1 MTKFKEIKPGKIVEN
16 VATAIPELV
25 QYFLSRIQF
34 VPNTRFSIGWRGI
47 KPCERFENGW
57 TFKVAGFKGVYG
69 LCFDN
74 YSQSTDWLNGTFG
87 MSYFPHPDE
96 DLVERFSLAAA
107 YQTQQADY
115 FAKIR
120 EFMAHPEM
128 RSLFHVGDFNL
139 SINNDETDLMLSL
152 KAHSRHKVI
161 AKDGIQ
167 LPGSDASTYLISP
180 GCNDQNLPS
189 FVIAYGLFKVLASTI
204 TFSLQQAPDFLCRNK
219 SRGNHYAYAYN
230 GDSETLPSVSVNDVS
245 LYLGYGNTDFTQQ
258 TEMKPA
264 ELTKKNQTELW
275 KTGDP
280 LPKFCQQ
287 ALWWIAHQIDDLRAY
302 DKRLIGIEDRPQLLV
317 ISGFLGAGKTSLL
330 QHFLEHQVQRDR
342 FVAVLQNEF
351 GETGLDGK
359 LLNDSYS
366 VTELNEGTVCC
377 TLSGELRP
385 AINNIINRFQPDMI
399 VLETSGA
406 TNPIGLRDD
415 FMPLSEMVRFDS
427 ITTVVDAS
435 NYHAVDK
442 YEVAADQISAADLI
456 VLNKTDRIDAEK
468 LNEITKD
475 IRARNPFASIHPT
488 TQGYINPGLIYDL
501 DVTRSDK
508 ENTEHTDDSA
518 AVALESKTLENTP
531 SQNHKHSHDGISS
544 VKIDLEQPVNIDAF
558 IKIVE
563 AMPPSV
569 FRLKG
574 IVNIGLGQAVL
585 VQYVCGHYD
594 ISNFQNPNV
603 TDRFIVIIGHELS
616 STSQKF
622 EALNL
627 LAELT

>member
-1 MTKFKEIKPGKIVEN
+1 MTKFKEIKPGKIIEDP
-16 VATAIPELV
+16 AIAIPELL

-47 KPCERFENGW
+47 KPAERFENGW

-69 LCFDN
+69 LCYDN
-74 YSQSTDWLNGTFG
+74 ASESNDWLNGTFSI
-87 MSYFPHPDE
+87 SYFPHPDE

-107 YQTQQADY
+107 YQTQQPDY
-115 FAKIR
+115 FEKIR
-120 EFMAHPEM
+120 EFMAYSEM
-128 RSLFHVGDFNL
+128 RSLFNVGNFIL
-139 SINNDETDLMLSL
+139 SINKDETDLMLSL
-152 KAHSRHKVI
+152 KSLSRHKVVTT
-161 AKDGIQ
+161 DGIK
-167 LPGSDASTYLISP
+167 LPESENPAYLIAP
-180 GCNDQNLPS
+180 GETDQNLPS
-189 FVIAYGLFKVLASTI
+189 FVIAYGLFKVLASTV
-204 TFSLQQAPDFLCRNK
+204 TFSLQQSPSFLCRNK
-219 SRGNHYAYAYN
+219 RRGNYYAYSYD
-230 GDSETLPSVSVNDVS
+230 GETQTIPSNCINDVE
-245 LYLGYGNTDFTQQ
+245 LYLSYGNADF
-258 TEMKPA
+258 
-264 ELTKKNQTELW
+264 KNQIDIGTDELPKVIQSELW
-275 KTGDP
+275 KIGTP
-280 LPKFCQQ
+280 YPEFCKN

-317 ISGFLGAGKTSLL
+317 ISGFLGSGKTSML

-359 LLNDSYS
+359 LLDDTYS

-435 NYHAVDK
+435 NYHAVEK
-442 YEVAADQISAADLI
+442 YEVAADQIIAADLI
-456 VLNKTDRIDAEK
+456 VLNKTDMVDEQTLEK
-468 LNEITKD
+468 ITKD
-475 IRARNPFASIHPT
+475 IRSRNPFASIHPT

-501 DVTRSDK
+501 DVTRSDTK
-508 ENTEHTDDSA
+508 DTLN
-518 AVALESKTLENTP
+518 ESPELTT
-531 SQNHKHSHDGISS
+531 NHSHHHSHDGISTL
-544 VKIDLEQPVNIDAF
+544 KIDLEQPVDMESFIDV
-558 IKIVE
+558 IE
-563 AMPPSV
+563 SMPPSV

-574 IVNIGLGQAVL
+574 IVNLGAGKAVL

-603 TDRFIVIIGHELS
+603 ADRFIVIIGHELE
-616 STSQKF
+616 TTALKF
-622 EALNL
+622 KAIS
-627 LAELT
+627 

>member
-1 MTKFKEIKPGKIVEN
+1 MTKFKEIKPGKIIVDS
-16 VATAIPELV
+16 ATAMPELL

-47 KPCERFENGW
+47 KPAERFENGW

-69 LCFDN
+69 LC
-74 YSQSTDWLNGTFG
+74 YESTSETSDWLSGSFA

-96 DLVERFSLAAA
+96 ELIERFSIAAA

-115 FAKIR
+115 FEKIR

-128 RSLFHVGDFNL
+128 RSLFNIGDFTL
-139 SINNDETDLMLSL
+139 SINHNETDLMLSL
-152 KAHSRHKVI
+152 KALSRHKVI
-161 AKDGIQ
+161 TTDGIQ
-167 LPGSDASTYLISP
+167 IPESNESDFLIEP
-180 GCNDQNLPS
+180 NTVDQNLPS
-189 FVIAYGLFKVLASTI
+189 FVIAFALFKVLASTV
-204 TFSLQQAPDFLCRNK
+204 TFSLQQAPDFLSRTK
-219 SRGNHYAYAYN
+219 RRGNHYTYSYN
-230 GDSETLPSVSVNDVS
+230 GDTEVIPSRCINDIE
-245 LYLGYGNTDFTQQ
+245 LNLGYGNADFKKQIKIKSD
-258 TEMKPA
+258 KPSKIIQS
-264 ELTKKNQTELW
+264 EYW
-275 KTGDP
+275 KTGYP
-280 LPKFCQQ
+280 HPEFCKK

-317 ISGFLGAGKTSLL
+317 ISGFLGSGKTSLL
-330 QHFLEHQVQRDR
+330 QHFLEHQIQRDR

-359 LLNDSYS
+359 LLDDTYS

-435 NYHAVDK
+435 NYNAVDN
-442 YEVAADQISAADLI
+442 YEVAADQITAADLI
-456 VLNKTDRIDAEK
+456 VLNKTDMIDEQT
-468 LNEITKD
+468 LERITKD
-475 IRARNPFASIHPT
+475 IRSRNPFASIHPT

-501 DVTRSDK
+501 DVSQTEIEK
-508 ENTEHTDDSA
+508 NNQQNTKNDVSI
-518 AVALESKTLENTP
+518 LPTP
-531 SQNHKHSHDGISS
+531 KGHKHSHNGISS
-544 VKIDLEQPVNIDAF
+544 VKIELVKPVDIEAF
-558 IKIVE
+558 IKVIE
-563 AMPPSV
+563 SMPPSV

-574 IVNIGLGQAVL
+574 IVNLGAGQAVL

-603 TDRFIVIIGHELS
+603 TDRFIVIIGHELAP
-616 STSQKF
+616 TARQF
-622 EALNL
+622 EAIS
-627 LAELT
+627 

>member
-1 MTKFKEIKPGKIVEN
+1 MTQFKEIKPGKIIN
-16 VATAIPELV
+16 DSATAIPELL

-47 KPCERFENGW
+47 KPAERFENGW
-57 TFKVAGFKGVYG
+57 TFKVGGFKGVFG
-69 LCFDN
+69 LCFDH
-74 YSQSTDWLNGTFG
+74 STETNNWLNGSFAI
-87 MSYFPHPDE
+87 SYFPHPDE
-96 DLVERFSLAAA
+96 DLIERFSLAAA

-115 FAKIR
+115 FEKIR

-128 RSLFHVGDFNL
+128 RSLFNIGDFIL
-139 SINNDETDLMLSL
+139 SINHDETDLMLTL
-152 KAHSRHKVI
+152 KALSRHKVI
-161 AKDGIQ
+161 ATDGIEF
-167 LPGSDASTYLISP
+167 PETNESNYLIAP
-180 GCNDQNLPS
+180 GGIDQNLPT
-189 FVIAYGLFKVLASTI
+189 FVIAYALFKVLASTV
-204 TFSLQQAPDFLCRNK
+204 TFSLQQAPNFLCRNK
-219 SRGNHYAYAYN
+219 RRGNHYAYSYN
-230 GDSETLPSVSVNDVS
+230 GDSQTIPSETINDIE
-245 LYLGYGNTDFTQQ
+245 LYLGYGKANFKQQIEIQSVNLPPTVQ
-258 TEMKPA
+258 TENWTLGEPHP
-264 ELTKKNQTELW
+264 EFCKN
-275 KTGDP
+275 
-280 LPKFCQQ
+280 

-317 ISGFLGAGKTSLL
+317 ISGFLGSGKTSML

-359 LLNDSYS
+359 LLDDTYS

-435 NYHAVDK
+435 NYNAVDN
-442 YEVAADQISAADLI
+442 YEVAADQITAADLI
-456 VLNKTDRIDAEK
+456 VLNKTDMVDAQTLEQ
-468 LNEITKD
+468 ITKD
-475 IRARNPFASIHPT
+475 IRIRNPFASIHPT

-501 DVTRSDK
+501 DVTRAEAEESTQQAT
-508 ENTEHTDDSA
+508 ENKTSA
-518 AVALESKTLENTP
+518 LSTG
-531 SQNHKHSHDGISS
+531 HHHSHNGISS
-544 VKIDLEQPVNIDAF
+544 IKIDLAQPVDMDDF
-558 IKIVE
+558 INVVE
-563 AMPPSV
+563 SMPPSV

-574 IVNIGLGQAVL
+574 IVSLGAGQAVL

-594 ISNFQNPNV
+594 ISNFQNPNI
-603 TDRFIVIIGHELS
+603 TDRFIVIIGHELDQ
-616 STSQKF
+616 TAQKF
-622 EALNL
+622 QAMS
-627 LAELT
+627 

>member
-1 MTKFKEIKPGKIVEN
+1 MNQFKEIKPGKIVQDTAN
-16 VATAIPELV
+16 AIPELL

-34 VPNTRFSIGWRGI
+34 VPNIRFSIGWRGI

-69 LCFDN
+69 LCYEN
-74 YSQSTDWLNGTFG
+74 ASESSDWLSGSFSI
-87 MSYFPHPDE
+87 SYFPHPDDE
-96 DLVERFSLAAA
+96 LVERFSIAAA
-107 YQTQQADY
+107 YQTQQSDY
-115 FAKIR
+115 FEKIR

-128 RSLFHVGDFNL
+128 RSLFHVGDFTL
-139 SINNDETDLMLSL
+139 SINQKETDLMLSL
-152 KAHSRHKVI
+152 KAPSRHKVI
-161 AKDGIQ
+161 TKDGIK
-167 LPGSDASTYLISP
+167 LPGSDESTYLIKP
-180 GCNDQNLPS
+180 GDADQNLPA
-189 FVIAYGLFKVLASTI
+189 FVIANGLFKVLASTV
-204 TFSLQQAPDFLCRNK
+204 TFSLQQSPDFLCREKN
-219 SRGNHYAYAYN
+219 RGNHYAYSYN
-230 GDSETLPSVSVNDVS
+230 GDFETLPSNSINDIEI
-245 LYLGYGNTDFTQQ
+245 YLGYGNADFKQQ
-258 TEMKPA
+258 VSMRSDVN
-264 ELTKKNQTELW
+264 KKKIHSEYW
-275 KTGDP
+275 EAGEDHP
-280 LPKFCQQ
+280 DFCKSS
-287 ALWWIAHQIDDLRAY
+287 LWWIAHQIDDLRAY

-317 ISGFLGAGKTSLL
+317 ISGFLGSGKTSLL

-359 LLNDSYS
+359 LLDDSYS
-366 VTELNEGTVCC
+366 ITELNEGTVCC

-415 FMPLSEMVRFDS
+415 FLPLSEMVRFDS

-435 NYHAVDK
+435 NYHAVDQ

-456 VLNKTDRIDAEK
+456 VLNKSDRVDAEI
-468 LNEITKD
+468 LEEITKD
-475 IRARNPFASIHPT
+475 IRSRNPFASIHPT

-501 DVTRSDK
+501 DVTRPEIK
-508 ENTEHTDDSA
+508 EHEHNHTHIKDD
-518 AVALESKTLENTP
+518 VSKV
-531 SQNHKHSHDGISS
+531 SVGHSHEHSHEGISS
-544 VKIDLEQPVNIDAF
+544 VKIDLDQPVDMDAF

-563 AMPPSV
+563 SMPPSV

-574 IVNIGLGQAVL
+574 LVNISAGQTVL

-603 TDRFIVIIGHELS
+603 TDRFIVIIGHEL
-616 STSQKF
+616 
-622 EALNL
+622 EAT
-627 LAELT
+627 AQQFKTLTNT

>member
-1 MTKFKEIKPGKIVEN
+1 MTKFKEIKPGKIIVDST
-16 VATAIPELV
+16 TAMPELL

-34 VPNTRFSIGWRGI
+34 VPNIRFSIGWRGI
-47 KPCERFENGW
+47 KPAERFENGW

-69 LCFDN
+69 LCYD
-74 YSQSTDWLNGTFG
+74 STSETSDWLSGSFA

-96 DLVERFSLAAA
+96 ELIERFSIAAA
-107 YQTQQADY
+107 YQTQQVDY
-115 FAKIR
+115 FEKIR

-128 RSLFHVGDFNL
+128 RSLFNIGDFTL
-139 SINNDETDLMLSL
+139 SINHNETDLMLSL
-152 KAHSRHKVI
+152 KTLSRHKVI
-161 AKDGIQ
+161 TTNGIQ
-167 LPGSDASTYLISP
+167 IPESNESDFLIEPNSV
-180 GCNDQNLPS
+180 DQNLPS
-189 FVIAYGLFKVLASTI
+189 FVIAFALFKVLASTV
-204 TFSLQQAPDFLCRNK
+204 TFSLQQAPDFLSRTK
-219 SRGNHYAYAYN
+219 RRGNHYTYSYN
-230 GDSETLPSVSVNDVS
+230 GDTEVIPSSCINDIEIN
-245 LYLGYGNTDFTQQ
+245 LGYGNTDFKKQI
-258 TEMKPA
+258 EIKPDKPSKIIQS
-264 ELTKKNQTELW
+264 EYW
-275 KTGDP
+275 KTGSP
-280 LPKFCQQ
+280 YPEFCKK

-317 ISGFLGAGKTSLL
+317 ISGFLGSGKTSLL

-359 LLNDSYS
+359 LLDDTYS

-435 NYHAVDK
+435 NYNAVDN
-442 YEVAADQISAADLI
+442 YEVAADQITAADLI
-456 VLNKTDRIDAEK
+456 VLNKTDMVDEQTLER
-468 LNEITKD
+468 ITKD
-475 IRARNPFASIHPT
+475 IRSRNPFASIHPT

-501 DVTRSDK
+501 DVTKTELGEKNQNNNDK
-508 ENTEHTDDSA
+508 DS
-518 AVALESKTLENTP
+518 STLLAP
-531 SQNHKHSHDGISS
+531 HSHKHSHNGISS
-544 VKIDLEQPVNIDAF
+544 IKIALDQPVDMEAF
-558 IKIVE
+558 IKIIE
-563 AMPPSV
+563 SMPPSV

-574 IVNIGLGQAVL
+574 IVNLGAGQAVL

-603 TDRFIVIIGHELS
+603 SDRFIVIIGHELEL
-616 STSQKF
+616 TARQF
-622 EALNL
+622 EAIS
-627 LAELT
+627 

>member
-1 MTKFKEIKPGKIVEN
+1 MTKFKEIKPSKIIQDS
-16 VATAIPELV
+16 ATAMPELL

-47 KPCERFENGW
+47 KPSERFENGW
-57 TFKVAGFKGVYG
+57 TFKVSGFKGVYG
-69 LCFDN
+69 LCYDHA
-74 YSQSTDWLNGTFG
+74 SESSDWLNGSFG

-96 DLVERFSLAAA
+96 ELVERFSIAAA

-115 FAKIR
+115 FEKIR

-128 RSLFHVGDFNL
+128 RSLFNIGDFIL
-139 SINNDETDLMLSL
+139 SINHDETDLMLTL
-152 KAHSRHKVI
+152 EAQSRHKVI
-161 AKDGIQ
+161 TMDGVQ
-167 LPGSDASTYLISP
+167 LPGSDESAYLIKP
-180 GCNDQNLPS
+180 GEADQNLPS
-189 FVIAYGLFKVLASTI
+189 FVIAYGLFKVLASTV
-204 TFSLQQAPDFLCRNK
+204 TFSLQQAPDFLCRSK
-219 SRGNHYAYAYN
+219 RRGKYYTYTYN
-230 GDSETLPSVSVNDVS
+230 GDSKTVHSSSINDIDV
-245 LYLGYGNTDFTQQ
+245 YLGYGNADFKKQI
-258 TEMKPA
+258 EIKSN
-264 ELTKKNQTELW
+264 ELTKSIQSESW
-275 KTGDP
+275 ETGEP
-280 LPKFCQQ
+280 YPEFCKKS
-287 ALWWIAHQIDDLRAY
+287 LWWIAHQIDDLRAY

-317 ISGFLGAGKTSLL
+317 ISGFLGSGKTSLL

-359 LLNDSYS
+359 LLDDSYS

-406 TNPIGLRDD
+406 TNPIDLRDD
-415 FMPLSEMVRFDS
+415 FLPLSEMVRFDS

-442 YEVAADQISAADLI
+442 YEVAADQITAADLI
-456 VLNKTDRIDAEK
+456 VLNKSDRVDEQTLEK
-468 LNEITKD
+468 ITKD
-475 IRARNPFASIHPT
+475 IRSRNPFASIHPT

-501 DVTRSDK
+501 DVTRPEIKESDHA
-508 ENTEHTDDSA
+508 NNDLS
-518 AVALESKTLENTP
+518 ESTTP
-531 SQNHKHSHDGISS
+531 HSHKHSHDGISS
-544 VKIDLEQPVNIDAF
+544 VKIDLEQPVDMDAF

-563 AMPPSV
+563 SMPPSV

-574 IVNIGLGQAVL
+574 IVNLGAGQAVL

-603 TDRFIVIIGHELS
+603 TERFIVIIGHDLE
-616 STSQKF
+616 STTQQFKAMS
-622 EALNL
+622 
-627 LAELT
+627 

>member
-1 MTKFKEIKPGKIVEN
+1 MTKFKEIKPSKIIQDS
-16 VATAIPELV
+16 ATAMPELL

-47 KPCERFENGW
+47 KPSERFENGW
-57 TFKVAGFKGVYG
+57 TFKVLGFKGVYG
-69 LCFDN
+69 LCYDHA
-74 YSQSTDWLNGTFG
+74 SESSDWLNGSFG
-87 MSYFPHPDE
+87 INYFPHPDE
-96 DLVERFSLAAA
+96 ELVERLSIAAA

-115 FAKIR
+115 FEKIR

-128 RSLFHVGDFNL
+128 RSLFNIGEFIL
-139 SINNDETDLMLSL
+139 SINHDETDLMLSL
-152 KAHSRHKVI
+152 KAQSRHKVI
-161 AKDGIQ
+161 TIDGVL
-167 LPGSDASTYLISP
+167 LPGSDESAYLIKP
-180 GCNDQNLPS
+180 GEADQNLPS
-189 FVIAYGLFKVLASTI
+189 FVIAYGLFKVLASTV
-204 TFSLQQAPDFLCRNK
+204 TFSLQQAPDFLCRK
-219 SRGNHYAYAYN
+219 KRRGNHYTYTYN
-230 GDSETLPSVSVNDVS
+230 GDSKTVPSSSINDIDV
-245 LYLGYGNTDFTQQ
+245 YLGYGNADFKKQI
-258 TEMKPA
+258 EIKSN
-264 ELTKKNQTELW
+264 ELTKNIESESW
-275 KTGDP
+275 EIGEP
-280 LPKFCQQ
+280 YPEFCKKS
-287 ALWWIAHQIDDLRAY
+287 LWWIAHQIDDLRAY

-317 ISGFLGAGKTSLL
+317 ISGFLGSGKTSLL

-359 LLNDSYS
+359 LLDDSYS

-415 FMPLSEMVRFDS
+415 FLPLSEMVRFDS

-442 YEVAADQISAADLI
+442 YEVAADQITAADLI
-456 VLNKTDRIDAEK
+456 VLNKSDRVDEETLEK
-468 LNEITKD
+468 ITKD
-475 IRARNPFASIHPT
+475 IRSRNPFASIHPT

-501 DVTRSDK
+501 DVTRPEIKESD
-508 ENTEHTDDSA
+508 HTHNDLSDSTTH
-518 AVALESKTLENTP
+518 S
-531 SQNHKHSHDGISS
+531 HKHSHDGISS
-544 VKIDLEQPVNIDAF
+544 VKIDLEQPVDMDDF
-558 IKIVE
+558 IMIVE
-563 AMPPSV
+563 SMPPSV

-574 IVNIGLGQAVL
+574 IVSIGAGQAVL

-603 TDRFIVIIGHELS
+603 TERFIVIIGHELE
-616 STSQKF
+616 STTQQFK
-622 EALNL
+622 ALS
-627 LAELT
+627 